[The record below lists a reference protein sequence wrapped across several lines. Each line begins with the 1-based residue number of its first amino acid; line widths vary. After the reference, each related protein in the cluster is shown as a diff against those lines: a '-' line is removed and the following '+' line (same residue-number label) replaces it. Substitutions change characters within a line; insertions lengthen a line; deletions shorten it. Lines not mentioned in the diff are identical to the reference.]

1 MHVIIHYSQHLERIQ
16 ISVHSRV
23 DEYMIVSLH
32 EVTLYFSEYE
42 GTVAVI
48 KLAVFFGVLTMF
60 SFLVC

>member
-1 MHVIIHYSQHLERIQ
+1 
-16 ISVHSRV
+16 
-23 DEYMIVSLH
+23 MIVSLH